1 MDALCPDLFNRTL
14 GVSGGCSG
22 RGVRKSSLFRCG
34 AFPSIHALDRFRF
47 RKFYGPFSRLLVPFW
62 KMTLDQW
69 INTYGYW
76 AILLGTFLEGE
87 TILILG
93 GLAAYQG
100 YLKLPWVI
108 LIAFL
113 GTVSGDQLSFY
124 LGRKYGSKVLASRP
138 AWQVRAKR
146 VRRLLERY
154 QDYLILLFRFLYG
167 LRILTPFVLG
177 LSRVSRGR
185 FLLLNTVGALVW
197 AIIVGIGAFLFGQ
210 ALEALIGDLKR
221 FEVEILGLVVL
232 VGTVIWVI
240 HGYRRRRSKASSH

>member
-1 MDALCPDLFNRTL
+1 MILEN
-14 GVSGGCSG
+14 
-22 RGVRKSSLFRCG
+22 
-34 AFPSIHALDRFRF
+34 
-47 RKFYGPFSRLLVPFW
+47 
-62 KMTLDQW
+62 W

-124 LGRKYGSKVLASRP
+124 IGRKYGSKMLASRP

-232 VGTVIWVI
+232 AGTVIWVI